1 MEQPTGYVLGDR
13 ICLMATNDFADWL
26 EAELTER
33 GWAQTFLA
41 ERARISDTQLSR
53 LMRRERQP
61 GIDAITGIAKAFG
74 MPIDVVMRKAGWL
87 PDHGDL
93 LPELAALGARLR
105 ALSPEQR
112 EAALAALEA
121 ALRVA
126 EAGDR
131 GRRAR

>member
-1 MEQPTGYVLGDR
+1 MQIDFVAWVQEELDR
-13 ICLMATNDFADWL
+13 RQWKSADLM
-26 EAELTER
+26 
-33 GWAQTFLA
+33 
-41 ERARISDTQLSR
+41 RAGRISDSQVSR
-53 LMRRERQP
+53 VLNRERAP
-61 GIDAITGIAKAFG
+61 GRDFLEGVARAFKV
-74 MPIDVVMRKAGWL
+74 PLWQVYVAAGWL

>member
-1 MEQPTGYVLGDR
+1 MSGFQQ
-13 ICLMATNDFADWL
+13 WL
-26 EAELTER
+26 QGQLDARGWSGAELAR
-33 GWAQTFLA
+33 
-41 ERARISDTQLSR
+41 RAKISRPHVSRILTG
-53 LMRRERQP
+53 ENKP
-61 GIDAITGIAKAFG
+61 GLESVEGIARALG
-74 MPIDVVMRKAGWL
+74 IPTESVMREAGYL